1 MPSTG
6 WPSTTSGGAAGG
18 GAAGTGAIAAR
29 AHWLGRIGYLE
40 AAALQHE
47 LVARRLAGEI
57 PDTVLLLEHPPV
69 ITLGRASRQEHLLA
83 PQGVLGAR
91 GVEVFETSRGG
102 DVTFHGPGQL
112 VGYVIADLKQHGR
125 DVAQHLRR
133 LEQAVIAFLSG
144 HGLAGG
150 RHPEHTGVWLG
161 RDKVCALGVR
171 VDRWITSHG
180 FALNVTTDLSHF
192 DLIVPCGIRGYG
204 VTSLERAA
212 GRTSATETLGLE
224 AVAADMR
231 GALARTFDWD
241 LRDGGE
247 LPAVSM
253 PSPGDRVLG
262 GVRRVFPE
270 PGE

>member
-6 WPSTTSGGAAGG
+6 WPFTTSGS
-18 GAAGTGAIAAR
+18 AIAAR
-29 AHWLGRIGYLE
+29 AHWLGRVGYLE
-40 AAALQHE
+40 AAALQHA
-47 LVARRLAGEI
+47 LVAQRLAGEI

-69 ITLGRASRQEHLLA
+69 VTLGRASHEEHLLA
-83 PQGVLGAR
+83 PQAVLAAR

-133 LEQAVIAFLSG
+133 LEEAVIVFLATK
-144 HGLAGG
+144 GLTGA

-161 RDKVCALGVR
+161 RNKLCALGVR
-171 VDRWITSHG
+171 VDRWVTSHG

-204 VTSLERAA
+204 VTSLEREHQA
-212 GRTSATETLGLE
+212 LGLE
-224 AVAADMR
+224 ATATEMR
-231 GALARTFDWD
+231 DALAKTFGWD

-247 LPAVSM
+247 LPPV
-253 PSPGDRVLG
+253 PLPLPGDRVLG

>member
-6 WPSTTSGGAAGG
+6 WPSTTSVNGPAAGG
-18 GAAGTGAIAAR
+18 GGVLPAR
-29 AHWLGRIGYLE
+29 AHWLGRMDYLE
-40 AAALQHE
+40 AARLQHA
-47 LVARRLAGEI
+47 LVAKRIAGEI

-69 ITLGRASRQEHLLA
+69 ITLGRASHEEHLKA
-83 PQGVLGAR
+83 PPGVLAAR
-91 GVEVFETSRGG
+91 GVEVYETSRGG
-102 DVTFHGPGQL
+102 DVTYHGPGQL

-125 DVAQHLRR
+125 DVARHLRR
-133 LEQAVIAFLSG
+133 LEEAVIAFLAG
-144 HGLAGG
+144 HGLEGA

-171 VDRWITSHG
+171 VDRWVTSHG

-204 VTSLERAA
+204 VTSLARATGREDDGPKLATVA
-212 GRTSATETLGLE
+212 GEMRET
-224 AVAADMR
+224 
-231 GALARTFDWD
+231 LARTFGWEI
-241 LRDGGE
+241 RDAGE
-247 LPAVSM
+247 LPAVSF